1 MEMQAYYAMFLFS
14 LISVAHAQET
24 ESSTKSSIFI
34 TPRIIGGSDVL
45 PGTYPWFARG
55 VVSYWGAFT
64 FWTGCGGSLI
74 SENHVLT
81 AGHCIDSTFRNI
93 GAFQIGAL
101 KDLYINGWNG
111 GHIEAWVPLLC
122 TPIFLANHWITTL
135 RLWSWKIHAVL
146 IQWISTTEDSH
157 QIMCTCK
164 RICGQ
169 SVSWLLAFVV
179 IAIKYDCLNLA
190 SAYFV

>member
-1 MEMQAYYAMFLFS
+1 MEKQAYYAMLLFS
-14 LISVAHAQET
+14 LISVAYAQET
-24 ESSTKSSIFI
+24 ESSTKSNLFI

-81 AGHCIDSTFRNI
+81 AGHCIDDTFRNI

-101 KDLYINGWNG
+101 NNLYINGWNG
-111 GHIEAWVPLLC
+111 GQYVEYRSVDAIVLHPSFSSESLDYDLAIVKLKQPCSIDPVDIDDGRFSPNYVHLKKNLWPIGKVNRLL
-122 TPIFLANHWITTL
+122 P
-135 RLWSWKIHAVL
+135 
-146 IQWISTTEDSH
+146 
-157 QIMCTCK
+157 
-164 RICGQ
+164 
-169 SVSWLLAFVV
+169 FV
-179 IAIKYDCLNLA
+179 
-190 SAYFV
+190 